1 MKKIIIAWILS
12 LSMTIFPSYT
22 INAYQDDNN
31 SFDLNSVDS
40 QSSEIITELKESDEV
55 IHYEESSE
63 SITFYIEEPILDE
76 SNSNINK
83 NSQFNLYSTQS
94 RAGKRGVTKIVWR
107 KGFLNF
113 NLYLSASTKSRISRM
128 SNGAATAYLGHFLPG
143 GIIVTVVVGALGAEL
158 PSPKNY
164 SRGSVYV
171 FRNASYRYSYYQ

>member
-94 RAGKRGVTKIVWR
+94 RTGNRGVTKIVWR
-107 KGFLNF
+107 KGVLNF
-113 NLYLSASTKSRISRM
+113 NLYLSAGAKTTISKMST
-128 SNGAATAYLGHFLPG
+128 GAATGFLGSFLPG
-143 GIIVTVVVGALGAEL
+143 KPVVGAVSGALGALL
-158 PSPKNY
+158 PSSKTY
-164 SRGSVYV
+164 SRGSVYI
-171 FRNASYRYSYYQ
+171 FRNGSYRYSYYQ